1 MAKCGN
7 SWGNLAEFEVKELE
21 EALEKLKTQ
30 MDEAFAA
37 LVRPAPCPP
46 PTWSID
52 GRTASFD
59 FRICDMSV

>member
-1 MAKCGN
+1 M
-7 SWGNLAEFEVKELE
+7 KELE

-37 LVRPAPCPP
+37 FAAFLRRAS
-46 PTWSID
+46 PTWSIID
-52 GRTASFD
+52 GTTASFD

>member
-1 MAKCGN
+1 M
-7 SWGNLAEFEVKELE
+7 KELE

-37 LVRPAPCPP
+37 FLRRAPCPP

-52 GRTASFD
+52 GTTASFD
-59 FRICDMSV
+59 FRICDSDMSV